1 MVCRLDLRRAL
12 LAMLLLL
19 WTVPIARAAQTEIPP
34 PQGKG
39 RVVVVISGQSGAER
53 YKAPAEQIAGFG
65 YDVILLDGNDLEGS
79 HGQALREAVQ
89 AASTSAHGL
98 PGKVGVVGFSLG
110 GGEALAYATR
120 WPDLVAGVV
129 VWYPATMAI
138 QHAADFASGI
148 KVPVLMFAGES
159 DHYKNCCLIDTARAL
174 AAAASAGGKPLDLVT
189 YPRTQHDFIFRGSD
203 YNADA
208 TADSWERARAR
219 LAQYLGH

>member
-110 GGEALAYATR
+110 GQIAAILAGADPRPVAVGVIAGRGTDVALYWIRRSHARLYFQ
-120 WPDLVAGVV
+120 AGTEDEVV
-129 VWYPATMAI
+129 PHAQLLALM
-138 QHAADFASGI
+138 HAAPGTP
-148 KVPVLMFAGES
+148 KVTWYTIG
-159 DHYKNCCLIDTARAL
+159 
-174 AAAASAGGKPLDLVT
+174 
-189 YPRTQHDFIFRGSD
+189 
-203 YNADA
+203 
-208 TADSWERARAR
+208 
-219 LAQYLGH
+219 